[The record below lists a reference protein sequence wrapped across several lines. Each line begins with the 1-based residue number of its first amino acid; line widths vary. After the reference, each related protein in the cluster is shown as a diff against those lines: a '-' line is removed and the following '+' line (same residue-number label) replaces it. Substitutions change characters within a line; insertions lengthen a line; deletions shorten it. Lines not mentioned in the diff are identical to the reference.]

1 MEAAEACYIR
11 RMDLLSLNKMN
22 EMNQSFF
29 KDPQLNSRAYES
41 GK

>member
-11 RMDLLSLNKMN
+11 RMDLLSLDKMN
-22 EMNQSFF
+22 ETNQSFF
-29 KDPQLNSRAYES
+29 KDHQLNLRAYES